1 VRDTRA
7 SSPGP
12 VGGTGWSSAFGNLNG
27 QVAGG
32 SVDPYTAA
40 GDPLCRIVPLKET
53 KKDHHVDVERVGVV
67 GAGMMGI
74 GIAEVCARSGSQVL
88 VCDMNQKYLD
98 AGQEN
103 LEASLGRAVRAGKL
117 DSVTGD
123 EAHSRVAFT
132 TDLGDFAD
140 RDLVVEAII
149 ESEHEKLEVFGS
161 LDKIVE
167 RFDAI
172 LASNTSSIPI
182 MKLAMATERPE
193 NVLGLHFFNPVPVQH
208 LVELIPSI
216 ATAPEVAERAEAYV
230 AGVIGKRVI
239 RSQDRAGFIV
249 NYLFVPYILSAIRM
263 FESGFA
269 SAADIDDGMVEG
281 CSHPMGPL
289 ALADLVGLDTVKAV
303 ADSMYDEFKE
313 PLYAS
318 PPLLSRMVEAGR
330 LGRKRGRGF
339 YDYSK

>member
-1 VRDTRA
+1 VE
-7 SSPGP
+7 
-12 VGGTGWSSAFGNLNG
+12 
-27 QVAGG
+27 
-32 SVDPYTAA
+32 
-40 GDPLCRIVPLKET
+40 I
-53 KKDHHVDVERVGVV
+53 ERVGVV
-67 GAGMMGI
+67 GAGLMGA

-88 VCDMNQKYLD
+88 VCDTDMKFLD
-98 AGQEN
+98 AGRDNIEM
-103 LEASLGRAVRAGKL
+103 SLGRAVRAGKL
-117 DSVTGD
+117 DADVRDSVLTRI
-123 EAHSRVAFT
+123 EFT

-149 ESEHEKLEVFGS
+149 ESEHEKLDVFAS
-161 LDKIVE
+161 LDKIIE
-167 RFDAI
+167 SPDAI

-182 MKLAMATERPE
+182 MKLGMATERPQQ
-193 NVLGLHFFNPVPVQH
+193 VLGLHFFNPVPVQH

-216 ATAPEVAERAEAYV
+216 VTDPEVADRAEAF
-230 AGVIGKRVI
+230 ATNVIGKRVI

-289 ALADLVGLDTVKAV
+289 ALADLVGLDTIKAV
-303 ADSMYDEFKE
+303 ADSMYAEFKE
-313 PLYAS
+313 PLYAA
-318 PPLLSRMVEAGR
+318 PPLLNRMVEAGR

-339 YDYSK
+339 YDYAK

>member
-1 VRDTRA
+1 M
-7 SSPGP
+7 
-12 VGGTGWSSAFGNLNG
+12 
-27 QVAGG
+27 
-32 SVDPYTAA
+32 
-40 GDPLCRIVPLKET
+40 
-53 KKDHHVDVERVGVV
+53 
-67 GAGMMGI
+67 GA

-88 VCDMNQKYLD
+88 VCDMD
-98 AGQEN
+98 AKF
-103 LEASLGRAVRAGKL
+103 LEGGREKIESSLARAVRAGKL
-117 DSVTGD
+117 DSDARDDVL
-123 EAHSRVAFT
+123 SRVGYT

-149 ESEHEKLEVFGS
+149 ESEHEKLEVFAS

-167 RFDAI
+167 SPDAI

-182 MKLAMATERPE
+182 MKLGMATGRPQQ
-193 NVLGLHFFNPVPVQH
+193 VIGLHFFNPVPVQH

-216 ATAPEVAERAEAYV
+216 VTAPEAADRAEAYIG
-230 AGVIGKRVI
+230 GVIGKRVI

-263 FESGFA
+263 YESGFA

-289 ALADLVGLDTVKAV
+289 ALADLVGLDTIKAV
-303 ADSMYDEFKE
+303 ADSMYGEFKE
-313 PLYAS
+313 PLYAA
-318 PPLLSRMVEAGR
+318 PPLLSRMVEAGL

-339 YDYSK
+339 FDYAK

>member
-1 VRDTRA
+1 
-7 SSPGP
+7 
-12 VGGTGWSSAFGNLNG
+12 
-27 QVAGG
+27 
-32 SVDPYTAA
+32 
-40 GDPLCRIVPLKET
+40 
-53 KKDHHVDVERVGVV
+53 VDVERVGVV

-88 VCDMNQKYLD
+88 VCDMNQKFVD
-98 AGQEN
+98 TGRAN
-103 LEASLGRAVRAGKL
+103 LERSLDRASRAGKL
-117 DSVTGD
+117 DDAGRSQ
-123 EAHSRVAFT
+123 ALSRVSFT
-132 TDLGDFAD
+132 TDLGDFAEL
-140 RDLVVEAII
+140 DLVIEAIV

-167 RFDAI
+167 RPDAI

-182 MKLAMATERPE
+182 MKLGMATGRPE
-193 NVLGLHFFNPVPVQH
+193 TVLGLHFFNPVPVQR

-216 ATAPEVAERAEAYV
+216 ATAPEVAERAEAY
-230 AGVIGKRVI
+230 AGGVLGKRVI

-249 NYLFVPYILSAIRM
+249 NYLLIPYLLAAIRM

-281 CSHPMGPL
+281 CALPMGPL
-289 ALADLVGLDTVKAV
+289 ALADLVGLDTVKGV

-313 PLYAS
+313 PLYAA
-318 PPLLSRMVEAGR
+318 PPLLNRMVEAGR

-339 YDYSK
+339 FEYAK